1 MEIFFLTIIGCHI
14 PYIFFSGKEAL
25 LIVVDE
31 IMRKSISL
39 DLNKK
44 LLKTQEKIEND
55 VIPLV
60 HDDKLSVSDKTTNK
74 FGYKSMYPVIYYS
87 LTLILYFV
95 ELILSIYLNNIG

>member
-60 HDDKLSVSDKTTNK
+60 HDDKLSVSD
-74 FGYKSMYPVIYYS
+74 
-87 LTLILYFV
+87 
-95 ELILSIYLNNIG
+95 

>member
-60 HDDKLSVSDKTTNK
+60 HDDKLSVSDKKTNK
-74 FGYKSMYPVIYYS
+74 LGYKSMNPVIYYS